1 MFTDP
6 MFMQGYKQG
15 GIVWVKTILA
25 IQHLIWQQYM
35 DSRPRGGGGAGGGF
49 QLIFY
54 ESNETEI
61 DWKTE

>member
-35 DSRPRGGGGAGGGF
+35 DSRPRGGGGGGGGRVP
-49 QLIFY
+49 
-54 ESNETEI
+54 I
-61 DWKTE
+61 DFLWE